1 MNLAIF
7 LSLLVSFLLHAVLLY
22 LGPNLHTPL
31 IREAEEKLIEVEM
44 VPREVPIP
52 EALMPKL
59 PLEVSIPKPLDLSR
73 LMRENQTISRPAP
86 SLSARSSLRAT
97 GEVPEN
103 RPLRKVPQ
111 LELPKPV
118 LKIDPAR
125 LGAPGKESASRGP
138 RPIPPLRDRGN
149 LEGRK
154 DIPLSPQDERKL
166 LESEIS
172 RLETPPKVLLERK
185 VPIRGPAAARH
196 ILFRPPEPKM
206 AGLTQSEDIELR
218 FWVLPD
224 GTVGRVVPVRKGS
237 ARLEGVATNH
247 LKRWRFSPL
256 PPGIQVLEEWGIVSF
271 RFRVR

>member
-1 MNLAIF
+1 MSLVLF
-7 LSLLVSFLLHAVLLY
+7 LSLLASFLLHAVLLY
-22 LGPNLHTPL
+22 LGPNLRAPL
-31 IREAEEKLIEVEM
+31 VREAEEKRFEVEM
-44 VPREVPIP
+44 VPQEVPIP
-52 EALMPKL
+52 DALRPKL
-59 PLEVSIPKPLDLSR
+59 PSQVAVPKPLDLSR
-73 LMRENQTISRPAP
+73 LMKGNQAISQPAP
-86 SLSARSSLRAT
+86 SLSARPSLRAT

-125 LGAPGKESASRGP
+125 LGAPGKEAASRGP
-138 RPIPPLRDRGN
+138 RSVPTLRERGN

-154 DIPLSPQDERKL
+154 DIPLSPQTERKL
-166 LESEIS
+166 LEEEIA
-172 RLETPPKVLLERK
+172 RLETPSQVKIEPR

-196 ILFRPPEPKM
+196 ILFRPPEPKV

-224 GTVGRVVPVRKGS
+224 GTVGRVVPIRKGS

-256 PPGIQVLEEWGIVSF
+256 SPGVQVREEWGIVSF